1 MEHLLHFFK
10 ASLSNNESSLCHYL
24 LPFEDIKQNIK
35 LFMNLVNASSSSLQK
50 NLTKEVINRGTKMF
64 LYLNSCLKTKTKKV
78 DILEI
83 FQQVFKT
90 YMFEPTNTGIILYTL
105 NVMKLFPNDE
115 RKIAS
120 KILEKISTRFKL
132 PLIQSQKHNLTLE
145 SAKGMSM
152 NGKISL

>member
-1 MEHLLHFFK
+1 
-10 ASLSNNESSLCHYL
+10 
-24 LPFEDIKQNIK
+24 
-35 LFMNLVNASSSSLQK
+35 MNLVNASSSSLKK

-120 KILEKISTRFKL
+120 KILEKISTLFKL

>member
-1 MEHLLHFFK
+1 
-10 ASLSNNESSLCHYL
+10 
-24 LPFEDIKQNIK
+24 
-35 LFMNLVNASSSSLQK
+35 
-50 NLTKEVINRGTKMF
+50 
-64 LYLNSCLKTKTKKV
+64 
-78 DILEI
+78 
-83 FQQVFKT
+83 
-90 YMFEPTNTGIILYTL
+90 MFEPTNTGIILYTL

-120 KILEKISTRFKL
+120 KILEKISTLFKL